1 MTRKS
6 IEQNHQRVSRRPEI
20 KIWHVE
26 NVGEVT
32 RSSGLWEPTRKMLYP
47 YLSMCVLETGTI
59 KGWYRHQNHTL
70 ESGRLILCQPDEV
83 CGSEPVAG
91 GGHTI
96 RLAVSCSAE
105 MFQKAANDISDK
117 RTPTPFLADFVK
129 ADAYL
134 ARLFVEF
141 FRSLERPA
149 SQLERSSKLGE
160 LLTEIVFRR
169 TSPPPPQR
177 RIKSERGLVKRVRE
191 YLDGNCTDNISL
203 ERLAALVNV
212 SPFHL
217 NRVFRNEVGIP
228 PHAYQTQVRVHRS
241 KSLLARGVS
250 IEQTALE
257 VGFFDQSHFTKHFK
271 RMMGFT
277 PGVYQDNLCRQ
288 QFHPSNPYDRDAV
301 RLL

>member
-6 IEQNHQRVSRRPEI
+6 IERNHQRVSRRPEI
-20 KIWHVE
+20 KIWLVE

-59 KGWYRHQNHTL
+59 KGWYRHQNHIL
-70 ESGRLILCQPDEV
+70 KSGRLILCQPDEV

-91 GGHTI
+91 GGHTV

-105 MFQKAANDISDK
+105 MFQKTANDISDK
-117 RTPTPFLADFVK
+117 RTATPFLPDFVK
-129 ADAYL
+129 ADPYL
-134 ARLFVEF
+134 AMLFVKF

-149 SQLERSSKLGE
+149 SQLELSSKLGE

-169 TSPPPPQR
+169 SSPAPPQR
-177 RIKSERGLVKRVRE
+177 HIKPERGLVRRVRE
-191 YLDGNCTDNISL
+191 YLDGNYTDNISL
-203 ERLAALVNV
+203 ERLAALVNI

-217 NRVFRNEVGIP
+217 NHVFRHEVGVP

-271 RMMGFT
+271 RMMGYT
-277 PGVYQDNLCRQ
+277 PGVYQDSLR
-288 QFHPSNPYDRDAV
+288 
-301 RLL
+301 